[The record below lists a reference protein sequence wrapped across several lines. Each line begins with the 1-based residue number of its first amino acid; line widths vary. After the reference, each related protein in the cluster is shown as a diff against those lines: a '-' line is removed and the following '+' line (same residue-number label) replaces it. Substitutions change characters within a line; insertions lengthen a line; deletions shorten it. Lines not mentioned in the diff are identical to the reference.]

1 MQWDRSPSSKSRTTG
16 FFLSLNPLLRE
27 LPSYQSLIRRTSTGR
42 GSTKRKSIAPS
53 YLFTSLTHR
62 RAGSDVCEPN
72 IGPLREMPVSIE
84 EKKRIRASPD
94 YQTYMLTK
102 YDQGRLFRKKA
113 RFVQTVKER
122 LSSLYLWKKD
132 IHDIEG
138 KFGTGIRSYFSFLR
152 FLVLLNFVIFLLMF
166 ALVTLP
172 TIISKTRFVNTT
184 YADIPSSVVAQ
195 ECTVYEQPK
204 TKLVLF
210 YSYVINLFSGTGFL
224 EQTYLFYGFYRIDHL
239 SSDHFHYNLSLAYF
253 MATCFYILLSLFW
266 VVKRAVEGFKQ
277 SFIRSE
283 DRFQSFCNKIFA
295 GWDFCITDQH
305 AAELKHSSLQYELKT
320 DLNEER
326 IKQKIADRTKKEK
339 FRIYLLRVF
348 LNLVVVVILV
358 TCFYCIYRTTVY
370 SQRAHKIADNVE
382 AFTSDLIIEYL
393 PSIVITAANFITPRL
408 FECIIQFEDYSPA
421 FEIKFMLIRSVFVRL
436 ANIIVLL
443 LSLWSQITTCTGD
456 DECKPCGY
464 NNKLYPCWETRIGQ
478 EMYKLMIFDLIIISS
493 VALFVEFP
501 RKLIVT
507 YCTWAPFKWW
517 GQQQFSVPQ
526 NVLEIVYGQTICWI
540 GTFYSPLL
548 PGIATIKYFIIFYIK
563 KISLMNNCRPS
574 TRPFRASSSN
584 FFFLAV
590 LLIGL
595 PLACV
600 PIAFSVG
607 VIKSSKSCGPF
618 VKYNIS
624 WHVIPATIDRFP
636 NGFNKLLYGLAS
648 EAFAVP
654 FFLFVCLILFYLVA
668 LAGAHKRVVD
678 QLREQLAMQSRDK
691 QYLIKKLTRDSLLLK
706 KRSTTSTIQEN

>member
-1 MQWDRSPSSKSRTTG
+1 MQLEKPSPSRSKTGG
-16 FFLSLNPLLRE
+16 FFLSLNPLLHE
-27 LPSYQSLIRRTSTGR
+27 LPSYQSLIRRTSAGK
-42 GSTKRKSIAPS
+42 GSTKRRNTAPS

-62 RAGSDVCEPN
+62 RTGSDELEQN

-102 YDQGRLFRKKA
+102 YDQGRLFRKRA
-113 RFVQTVKER
+113 RFIQTVKER
-122 LSSLYLWKKD
+122 LSSLYLWKTD
-132 IHDIEG
+132 IHDIE
-138 KFGTGIRSYFSFLR
+138 
-152 FLVLLNFVIFLLMF
+152 
-166 ALVTLP
+166 
-172 TIISKTRFVNTT
+172 
-184 YADIPSSVVAQ
+184 AQ

-224 EQTYLFYGFYRIDHL
+224 EQTYLFYGFYKFDYL
-239 SSDHFHYNLSLAYF
+239 SSGNFHYNLSLAYF

-305 AAELKHSSLQYELKT
+305 AAKLKHSSLQYELKT

-326 IKQKIADRTKKEK
+326 MKQKIADRTKKEK

-348 LNLVVVVILV
+348 LNLVVLMILFV
-358 TCFYCIYRTTVY
+358 CFYCIYETTVF
-370 SQRAHKIADNVE
+370 SQKAHKRSADNVE
-382 AFTSDLIIEYL
+382 GFTSDLIVEYL

-408 FECIIQFEDYSPA
+408 FERIIQFEDYSPA
-421 FEIKFMLIRSVFVRL
+421 FEIKFILIRSVFVRL

-443 LSLWSQITTCTGD
+443 LSLWSQITTCD
-456 DECKPCGY
+456 DDACKPCGY

-600 PIAFSVG
+600 PIVFSVG

-636 NGFNKLLYGLAS
+636 KGFNKLLYGLAS

-668 LAGAHKRVVD
+668 LAGAHKRVID
-678 QLREQLAMQSRDK
+678 QLREQLAMHGRDK
-691 QYLIKKLTRDSLLLK
+691 QYLIKKLTRDSLILK
-706 KRSTTSTIQEN
+706 KRSTMSSIQEN

>member
-1 MQWDRSPSSKSRTTG
+1 MQQVKQSSSKSSKTSG
-16 FFLSLNPLLRE
+16 FFPTINPLLHE
-27 LPSYQSLIRRTSTGR
+27 LPSYRSLLRRSSLGATTN
-42 GSTKRKSIAPS
+42 KRKSVNPS
-53 YLFTSLTHR
+53 HLFSSQPHR
-62 RAGSDVCEPN
+62 RSDSEDLEQP
-72 IGPLREMPVSIE
+72 IGPLRELPFSIK
-84 EKKRIRASPD
+84 EKKRIRAGQD
-94 YQTYMLTK
+94 YQAHMSTK
-102 YDQGRLFRKKA
+102 FDQSRLFRKKA
-113 RFVQTVKER
+113 RFFQTIKER

-138 KFGTGIRSYFSFLR
+138 KFGTGIQSYFSFLR

-166 ALVTLP
+166 IFVTLP
-172 TIISKTRFVNTT
+172 MIISTRGDVIITHANVSKFG
-184 YADIPSSVVAQ
+184 AAE
-195 ECTVYEQPK
+195 ECTTYEQPK
-204 TKLVLF
+204 NKLVIF

-224 EQTYLFYGFYRIDHL
+224 EHTYLFYGFYKVDQL
-239 SSDHFHYNLSLAYF
+239 DSGNLKYNLPLAYF
-253 MATCFYILLSLFW
+253 LAMVSYILLSLFW

-305 AAELKHSSLQYELKT
+305 AAELKHSCLQYELKT
-320 DLNEER
+320 DLDEER

-339 FRIYLLRVF
+339 CRIYFLRVL
-348 LNLVVVVILV
+348 LNLVVALILII
-358 TCFYCIYRTTVY
+358 CFYCIYRTTIY
-370 SQRAHKIADNVE
+370 SQEYHKHSDNVGG
-382 AFTSDLIIEYL
+382 FTFSLIVEYL
-393 PSIVITAANFITPRL
+393 PSIVITAANFITPYL
-408 FECIIQFEDYSPA
+408 FEVLIQFEDYSPA
-421 FEIKFMLIRSVFVRL
+421 FEIKFILIRSVFVRL

-443 LSLWSQITTCTGD
+443 VSLWSQITTCEDGD
-456 DECKPCGY
+456 CKTCGY
-464 NNKLYPCWETRIGQ
+464 NNELYPCWETRIGQ

-507 YCTWAPFKWW
+507 YSSCQVFKWW
-517 GQQQFSVPQ
+517 GQQQFAVPK

-548 PGIATIKYFIIFYIK
+548 PGIATIKYIIIFYIK

-600 PIAFSVG
+600 PILFSVA

-618 VKYNIS
+618 INYNTTWDI
-624 WHVIPATIDRFP
+624 VPETIEHFP
-636 NGFNKLLYGLAS
+636 KGLQYLLYGLAS

-668 LAGAHKRVVD
+668 LAGAHKRVVV
-678 QLREQLAMQSRDK
+678 QLREQLAMQGRDK
-691 QYLIKKLTRDSLLLK
+691 QYLIKKLTRDSLIL
-706 KRSTTSTIQEN
+706 KRSGLNVQQN